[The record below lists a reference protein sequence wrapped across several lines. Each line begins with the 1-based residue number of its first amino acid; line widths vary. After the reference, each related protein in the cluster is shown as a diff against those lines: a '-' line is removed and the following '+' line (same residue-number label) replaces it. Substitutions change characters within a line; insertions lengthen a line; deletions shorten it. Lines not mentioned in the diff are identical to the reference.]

1 MQRRSK
7 IVLAVFSS
15 LVLAGYLATT
25 FALAQA
31 QPDAQSAPEARAAA
45 AASGAEAPLTVQ
57 YESHLTIRDD
67 LSATELTTKRLTV
80 NAPVAIQAVGQQRLP
95 YIEGMHV
102 LEVVEAFTEKPDG
115 RRIAVAPS
123 NIITQDAAPPQ
134 QATYFRDMKQRTVIF
149 PDVSVGDTLVLTSK
163 TEQVQGVFPGQFIYA
178 EMFPRNLSFTS
189 ADVTVEAPAALE
201 TGVVRTAKPATT
213 LDIAPIP
220 RTGRKQVAL
229 FKSCVAQPA
238 EDAENGGSNGLRSG
252 RCRFAAYSC
261 RRLHYPMRSPPN
273 TR

>member
-1 MQRRSK
+1 MQPVSK
-7 IVLAVFSS
+7 TALAMFSS
-15 LVLAGYLATT
+15 LVLAGYLGTT

-67 LSATELTTKRLTV
+67 LSATELTTKRLRV

-123 NIITQDAAPPQ
+123 NIITQDVRDGFRLVATNARSLAGSVATTRAAPLRRP
-134 QATYFRDMKQRTVIF
+134 DWTVSCRHESMTWKF
-149 PDVSVGDTLVLTSK
+149 VSSRPSFDTKNPV
-163 TEQVQGVFPGQFIYA
+163 
-178 EMFPRNLSFTS
+178 PRLCRLGLFVSR
-189 ADVTVEAPAALE
+189 
-201 TGVVRTAKPATT
+201 G
-213 LDIAPIP
+213 
-220 RTGRKQVAL
+220 RTGGRVRL
-229 FKSCVAQPA
+229 S
-238 EDAENGGSNGLRSG
+238 SLRS
-252 RCRFAAYSC
+252 
-261 RRLHYPMRSPPN
+261 
-273 TR
+273 